1 MADVFILY
9 EPNFPI
15 ADDSTSDSEIY
26 PVGYLNA
33 ADSPNI
39 ARIAYSDAGFSPGVA
54 LIYGAPADALP
65 LQACFFPI
73 ILRLLAERQ

>member
-1 MADVFILY
+1 MADVFALY

-15 ADDSTSDSEIY
+15 AGDAPSDSEIY
-26 PVGYLNA
+26 PVAYLNTTN
-33 ADSPNI
+33 SPNV

-73 ILRLLAERQ
+73 ILRLLAERR